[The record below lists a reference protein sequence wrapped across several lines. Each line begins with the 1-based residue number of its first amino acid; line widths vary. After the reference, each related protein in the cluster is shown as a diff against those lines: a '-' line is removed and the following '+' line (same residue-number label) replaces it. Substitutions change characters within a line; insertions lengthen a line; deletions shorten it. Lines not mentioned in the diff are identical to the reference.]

1 MFLATLQ
8 DRHALPFCHVSLKAQ
23 KPNDIKYPQT
33 LNTLGDH
40 LRKKRLDLELLQKE
54 VASQIGVDEIT
65 ICNWEMQRT
74 APTLSHIP
82 KVLGF
87 LGYMPLTAHPES
99 LGQKLVTFRRVRGV
113 SQKAM
118 ARRLKVDPTTLARWE
133 RGERKP
139 SRKLVKKVEALL
151 AGF

>member
-1 MFLATLQ
+1 MP
-8 DRHALPFCHVSLKAQ
+8 ALPFCHVRLKAS
-23 KPNDIKYPQT
+23 KPQSSQYPKS

-40 LRKKRLDLELLQKE
+40 LRKKRLDLGLLQKE

-65 ICNWEMQRT
+65 ICNWERQRT

-87 LGYMPLTAHPES
+87 LGYMPLTAHPEG
-99 LGQKLVTFRRVRGV
+99 LGQKLVTFRRVRGL
-113 SQKAM
+113 SQKVL
-118 ARRLKVDPTTLARWE
+118 ARRLKIDPTTLARWE